1 MWERL
6 DGVGG
11 VVGSQ
16 RVGPRDEG
24 EDDAGED
31 VEDYLFV
38 DLCGSADASTGD
50 R

>member
-1 MWERL
+1 MRERL
-6 DGVGG
+6 EGVGR

-16 RVGPRDEG
+16 GVGARDEG

-38 DLCGSADASTGD
+38 DLCGSADA
-50 R
+50 